1 MVSFLCN
8 NTKIGLE
15 GPNDRNSILTKQK
28 RRRNAGLLSAV
39 GEIMCA
45 FPLSVYYCSSSYP
58 GEDLDSIGDG
68 IVIQIQKL
76 GRNSRRIRS
85 KIAINASL
93 DDIWKILTDYE
104 KLADFIPGLAVSKL
118 IDKKDN
124 FARLYQIGQQNLP
137 LGLKFNAKAI
147 LDCFEKDLETF
158 NSKKKRDI
166 DFKMIEGD
174 FKLFEGKWS
183 IEQVCKPRLEDS
195 DCSIDQ
201 AFETTLSYSVDAKPK
216 LWLPVHLVEG
226 RLCKEIQTNLSSI
239 REEAEKVIDN
249 TLHAQ

>member
-1 MVSFLCN
+1 MA
-8 NTKIGLE
+8 
-15 GPNDRNSILTKQK
+15 
-28 RRRNAGLLSAV
+28 AG
-39 GEIMCA
+39 G
-45 FPLSVYYCSSSYP
+45 